1 MNEFILEKEYN
12 DWGINLKNIKGLSNN
27 TVISYQRDI
36 KKFILFLQNYLGND
50 PSINDLKKLTN
61 NNFRSYLAD
70 QKNRGNSNISIA
82 RQISSL
88 KSFFNYLIRIKKL
101 KNSHILN
108 FKCPK
113 NKKII
118 PLTIIA
124 D

>member
-12 DWGINLKNIKGLSNN
+12 DWSINLKNIKGLSDN

-36 KKFILFLQNYLGND
+36 KKFILFLQNYLGDD

-70 QKNRGNSNISIA
+70 QKNQGNSNISIA

-88 KSFFNYLIRIKKL
+88 KSFFL
-101 KNSHILN
+101 
-108 FKCPK
+108 
-113 NKKII
+113 
-118 PLTIIA
+118 